1 MRSITSVY
9 CRRSIARIGGLARLV
24 RAKRTNGSISPYGP
38 LNCGAQDWRR
48 AELPII
54 ECAPRTVL
62 FFWALLRITNNEQN
76 FPRLLQVRLNAS
88 VVGQTL

>member
-9 CRRSIARIGGLARLV
+9 CRRSVARIGGIAPLV
-24 RAKRTNGSISPYGP
+24 RAKRTNGSISPDGP
-38 LNCGAQDWRR
+38 LNRGRRIGGALNFQSSSARH
-48 AELPII
+48 
-54 ECAPRTVL
+54 APSF

-76 FPRLLQVRLNAS
+76 FPRLLRVRLNAS